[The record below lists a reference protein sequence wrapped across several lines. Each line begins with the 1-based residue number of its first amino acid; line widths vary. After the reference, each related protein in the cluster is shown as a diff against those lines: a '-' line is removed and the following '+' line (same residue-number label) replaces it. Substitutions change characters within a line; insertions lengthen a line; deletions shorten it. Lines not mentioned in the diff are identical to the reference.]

1 MDIEKIKKDNMNYI
15 DEYELYQTEDIT
27 GDKDLFSIYKYLF
40 KKKINEATKEF
51 NKLCNDSKKSDIL
64 VYIADKINYLK
75 ITYKEDKKKDIV
87 TYYNRDNVFI
97 GKYEQNRNVISDS
110 YIDACQRAVFQTTG
124 DTFVLSNECRCFI
137 KCKLIKRLK
146 ELEMD

>member
-1 MDIEKIKKDNMNYI
+1 MDIEKIKKDNKNYI
-15 DEYELYQTEDIT
+15 DEYELYQTEDII

-40 KKKINEATKEF
+40 KKKINEAIKEF

-75 ITYKEDKKKDIV
+75 ITYKEDKKKDII

-110 YIDACQRAVFQTTG
+110 YIDACRRAVFQTTG
-124 DTFVLSNECRCFI
+124 DLFVLSNECRCFI
-137 KCKLIKRLK
+137 ECKLIKRLK

>member
-1 MDIEKIKKDNMNYI
+1 MDIEKIKKDNENYI

-40 KKKINEATKEF
+40 KKKIDEATKEF
-51 NKLCNDSKKSDIL
+51 NKLCNDSNISDIL
-64 VYIADKINYLK
+64 LYIADKINYLK
-75 ITYKEDKKKDIV
+75 IIYKEDKKKDIV
-87 TYYNRDNVFI
+87 TYYNKYNVFI
-97 GKYEQNRNVISDS
+97 GKYEQNKNEISDK
-110 YIDACQRAVFQTTG
+110 YLDAFQRDIFLIIG

-137 KCKLIKRLK
+137 ECKLIKRLK